1 VLVKASKLSKRFK
14 ETRRILGKTLAKI
27 NYNGYRKEIREI
39 EKNDVELDSDNSEDE
54 QEFNYERNDA
64 QEMKKRLKIITY

>member
-1 VLVKASKLSKRFK
+1 MGKA
-14 ETRRILGKTLAKI
+14 LAKI
-27 NYNGYRKEIREI
+27 NYNEYRKDIREI

>member
-1 VLVKASKLSKRFK
+1 M
-14 ETRRILGKTLAKI
+14 
-27 NYNGYRKEIREI
+27 
-39 EKNDVELDSDNSEDE
+39 ELDSDNSEDE